1 MPEILE
7 PTDLMNDLSQE
18 FDARTLERH
27 EVGQKKYGEF
37 SFLEKDMFEEAILEC
52 LDTANYMRYQYIKLR
67 MIQMALAS
75 DPRLT
80 ELADADGN
88 VIIDLSSFQKGTP

>member
-1 MPEILE
+1 
-7 PTDLMNDLSQE
+7 MNELSQE
-18 FDARTLERH
+18 FDAQTIARH

-37 SFLEKDMFEEAILEC
+37 SFLEKDMIQEALFEC

-75 DPRLT
+75 DPRLAQ
-80 ELADADGN
+80 LADAEGN
-88 VIIDLSSFQKGTP
+88 VTIGLNSFQKGTL